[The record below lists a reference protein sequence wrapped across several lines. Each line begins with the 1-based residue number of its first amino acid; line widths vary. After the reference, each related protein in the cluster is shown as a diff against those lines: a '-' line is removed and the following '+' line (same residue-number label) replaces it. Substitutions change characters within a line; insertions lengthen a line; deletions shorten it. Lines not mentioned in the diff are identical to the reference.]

1 MASYKLKNKN
11 AVGMMASSPLYT
23 TPKPDPS
30 DYDMTDEGDRN
41 LYNEKLDSWHRSQQK
56 GSEIKGSQISEKGTK
71 FVKGAMQG
79 QNPNVQFGGDG
90 RRILKSGGGNVG
102 ASSGTGGGK
111 NENVTG
117 IPISP
122 RIGGGGIGSGLASSF
137 TGLGKLGTTFNP
149 DPLVIPP
156 PATKDKKDK
165 KTSTNN
171 NKKTNTQTKPTKS
184 TGTGTQTKVKKG
196 PASTSIKPM
205 QGLVDL
211 GGSDLTQNI
220 SKVRATVERARSAD
234 HDLISSRP
242 KSGGRVGRVA
252 RRQQAKT
259 DRVLGRLEN
268 RAQIRGIRETERGKR
283 QAGRESA
290 KQERKNLLM
299 DNPVAKDAA
308 GGRKS
313 SKPKTGS
320 QDFTGMKGDKPRQN
334 QGFDYSKGGK
344 SKRSKKKAQR
354 GHEAQKYGI

>member
-41 LYNEKLDSWHRSQQK
+41 LYQEKLDSWHRSQQK
-56 GSEIKGSQISEKGTK
+56 GSEIKGSKISEKGTPT
-71 FVKGAMQG
+71 VKGAMQG
-79 QNPNVQFGGDG
+79 STGPNVQFGGDG
-90 RRILKSGGGNVG
+90 RRVLKPGGGDVG
-102 ASSGTGGGK
+102 ASSGIGGGK

-117 IPISP
+117 ISISP
-122 RIGGGGIGSGLASSF
+122 RVGSGGVGSGLASSF
-137 TGLGKLGTTFNP
+137 AGLGKLGTTFNP
-149 DPLVIPP
+149 DPLIIPP
-156 PATKDKKDK
+156 PANRDK
-165 KTSTNN
+165 KTDTTK
-171 NKKTNTQTKPTKS
+171 NKKVDKPTKT
-184 TGTGTQTKVKKG
+184 TGTGTNNTKTNVKKG
-196 PASTSIKPM
+196 PAATSIKPM
-205 QGLVDL
+205 QGLIDL

-220 SKVRATVERARSAD
+220 PKVRTTVEKARSAD
-234 HDLISSRP
+234 YDLISSKP

-283 QAGRESA
+283 QQARESA
-290 KQERKNLLM
+290 SQERKNLLM
-299 DNPVAKDAA
+299 DNPVAKDAS

-313 SKPKTGS
+313 SQPKTGS

-334 QGFDYSKGGK
+334 QGFDYSKGDK

-354 GHEAQKYGI
+354 GYEAQKYGI

>member
-1 MASYKLKNKN
+1 MAYKLKNKN
-11 AVGMMASSPLYT
+11 SVGMMASSPLYN
-23 TPKPDPS
+23 TPKPDRAE
-30 DYDMTDEGDRN
+30 YDSQEAYDQAMVAYD
-41 LYNEKLDSWHRSQQK
+41 RSQTPAAPIP
-56 GSEIKGSQISEKGTK
+56 SETKDVRGDIKEKGTPV
-71 FVKGAMQG
+71 VKGAMRG
-79 QNPNVQFGGDG
+79 SSGPNVQFGGDG
-90 RRILKSGGGNVG
+90 RRIIKSGGGNVG
-102 ASSGTGGGK
+102 AGSGTGGGK
-111 NENVTG
+111 NQNVIG
-117 IPISP
+117 IPKDP
-122 RIGGGGIGSGLASSF
+122 YFGGSGVGSGLTSSF
-137 TGLGKLGTTFNP
+137 AGTAKLGTTFKP
-149 DPLVIPP
+149 QPLVIPP
-156 PATKDKKDK
+156 PATKDKKTD
-165 KTSTNN
+165 TNK
-171 NKKTNTQTKPTKS
+171 NKKVNKPTKT
-184 TGTGTQTKVKKG
+184 TGTGTNTTKTKVKKG

-220 SKVRATVERARSAD
+220 SKVRATVEKAISAD

-268 RAQIRGIRETERGKR
+268 RAQIRRTRQTERGER

-299 DNPVAKDAA
+299 DNPVAKDAT

-313 SKPKTGS
+313 SQPKTGS